1 VIDVSDGDKI
11 PRKGGPGITR
21 SDLLVINKIDLA
33 PYVGASLEVM
43 DRDAKKMRG
52 ERPFVFTNIKAGNG
66 LEAVADFIVKQG
78 MLRMH

>member
-1 VIDVSDGDKI
+1 
-11 PRKGGPGITR
+11 
-21 SDLLVINKIDLA
+21 VINKIDLA

-52 ERPFVFTNIKAGNG
+52 ERPFVFTNIKTGNG

-78 MLRMH
+78 MLQTH